1 MSAVGATNL
10 PPESGAET
18 ALPMGTPSDLE
29 RRKLRSSVPPAVSVE
44 VDDIDALEIL
54 RDVSSPLLPKQ
65 MPPPLVSRSS
75 SARAD
80 PRDFTAAPSTLM
92 VAEPKAETMD
102 NAHEEEEEEKEEASF
117 LSSPPLMDM
126 TNSSSLL
133 DLTKAF
139 KSPSPRKR
147 VIMRAP
153 VEAYGQPASKS
164 TVMLSSSSQPSSK
177 AAAETTSPIAVP
189 SDVATASS
197 SSSGLLFFVTDHIH
211 TAMAFVLGLPLRLV
225 LLPVR
230 LAQLALRAVLA
241 FWAALAFSVL
251 GGLLGLAETFLGLV
265 GLDTWSIPANG
276 LKVARG
282 ALVKA
287 QAAW

>member
-1 MSAVGATNL
+1 
-10 PPESGAET
+10 
-18 ALPMGTPSDLE
+18 MGTPSDLE

-65 MPPPLVSRSS
+65 MLPPLVSRSS

-197 SSSGLLFFVTDHIH
+197 SSSSGLLFFVTDHIH